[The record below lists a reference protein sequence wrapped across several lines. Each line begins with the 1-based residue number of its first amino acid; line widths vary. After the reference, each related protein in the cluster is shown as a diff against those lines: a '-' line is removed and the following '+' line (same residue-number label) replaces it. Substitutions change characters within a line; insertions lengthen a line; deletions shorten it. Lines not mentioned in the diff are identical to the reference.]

1 MIWLIGRL
9 NAGWADLVDWTIV
22 RWVGDWTIWSSD
34 LQRRRTKK
42 KEKIKRE
49 EEERE
54 QEECKEEG
62 KNKTVKLESLKL
74 KFHVDSHH
82 LQIET

>member
-1 MIWLIGRL
+1 MSRSGRSGRL
-9 NAGWADLVDWTIV
+9 DDCTLGGRLDDLVFRFAT
-22 RWVGDWTIWSSD
+22 S
-34 LQRRRTKK
+34 KN
-42 KEKIKRE
+42 KEEGKIKRE

>member
-34 LQRRRTKK
+34 LQRQRTKKK

-54 QEECKEEG
+54 QEERKEEEG
-62 KNKTVKLESLKL
+62 KK
-74 KFHVDSHH
+74 
-82 LQIET
+82 